1 MADARNKFT
10 QPDEDTPFGRH
21 LKEVTRY
28 LNIGV
33 PSFTGTYNATLP
45 EEERW
50 MIQVQVPGRMFMP
63 VTEPIEFSFD
73 APTWSLGK
81 SMAAH
86 IAMGRI
92 GEVYHK
98 DLKDTIYQIC
108 GRRDEHWEMI
118 STRKDR
124 SIAAFIQ
131 ELNQH
136 IRRQENQ
143 MCVDMLDLKKA
154 KTRIKELEEELKA
167 TREDYEEEIEILVEK
182 NDDLIKKIGI
192 FMGDSTPV
200 DEDEEPQE
208 ISPED
213 YIIIDGTDSE
223 ADSSDDDDVD
233 EAGADIMESTAVE
246 YF

>member
-1 MADARNKFT
+1 MADARNKFA
-10 QPDEDTPFGRH
+10 QPDENTPFGRH
-21 LKEVTRY
+21 LKEVTKH
-28 LNIGV
+28 LNIRI

-50 MIQVQVPGRMFMP
+50 MIQVQVPGRTFRP

-73 APTWSLGK
+73 APTWSLGR

-92 GEVYHK
+92 GEVYRN

-136 IRRQENQ
+136 IRR
-143 MCVDMLDLKKA
+143 
-154 KTRIKELEEELKA
+154 
-167 TREDYEEEIEILVEK
+167 
-182 NDDLIKKIGI
+182 
-192 FMGDSTPV
+192 
-200 DEDEEPQE
+200 
-208 ISPED
+208 
-213 YIIIDGTDSE
+213 
-223 ADSSDDDDVD
+223 
-233 EAGADIMESTAVE
+233 
-246 YF
+246 

>member
-1 MADARNKFT
+1 
-10 QPDEDTPFGRH
+10 
-21 LKEVTRY
+21 
-28 LNIGV
+28 
-33 PSFTGTYNATLP
+33 
-45 EEERW
+45 
-50 MIQVQVPGRMFMP
+50 MIQVQVPGRTFMP

-86 IAMGRI
+86 ITMGRI
-92 GEVYHK
+92 GEVYRN

-143 MCVDMLDLKKA
+143 MCNDMLELQNAKGRIIELEGEMKTLRKDYMDEIVAVVRHNNDLK
-154 KTRIKELEEELKA
+154 
-167 TREDYEEEIEILVEK
+167 YEIEEIKKKLALK
-182 NDDLIKKIGI
+182 NEDKY
-192 FMGDSTPV
+192 V
-200 DEDEEPQE
+200 DCP
-208 ISPED
+208 SN
-213 YIIIDGTDSE
+213 YIIIDDTDLDPRE
-223 ADSSDDDDVD
+223 PDFED
-233 EAGADIMESTAVE
+233 EARADIMESSTDQN
-246 YF
+246 F